1 LREEKLIF
9 IYCKNPV
16 ENKIMEKIVESLK
29 SDFFKTVAT
38 LTKKQ
43 LEGTLTYLNDKY
55 YNEGL
60 SLISDEDYD
69 RLREML
75 VKKDANSK
83 VLKNVGAEVTREK
96 VKLPF
101 FMGSMDKIK
110 PDKNNLETW
119 LKKYKG
125 DVCISDKLDGISAL
139 AVKDG
144 PIMRLYTRGDGITGQ
159 DITHMIPHIQIGNIP
174 TLETFAVRGELI
186 TTKAN
191 YAKVSEGKR
200 GARQMVSGLAN
211 QKKLDKERK
220 ALMSL
225 IDFVAY
231 EVIVPEGLTPVQQF
245 TLLTERSSFKVAR
258 HEIKKEVSIESLSE
272 LLAKRKASSPY
283 EIDGII
289 VAHNAVYPRTKERNP
304 EHAFAFKMAF
314 AEQQATTEVIKV
326 IWEPSKDGYLK
337 PTVNFEPIN
346 IGGVIIQYATGFNA
360 AFIETNKIGP
370 GAFIEI
376 IRSGDVI
383 PYIKEVKAIAPD
395 GPAMPTL
402 AWHWN
407 ETHVDAILDDVGDNA
422 EVQKQVLL
430 HFAKTLDIAFCG
442 PGNIAKLYEAG
453 IKSPQALVAVKGP
466 GLEAKGFAKT
476 SANKLAD
483 AVATATK
490 AASLAQWATGSGI
503 FGRGLGIKRVE
514 VALEVVP
521 KDYKVTPDLVGKIMA
536 QGGWS
541 RESATAF
548 VGRLPEF
555 SRFME
560 SVGATTE
567 TKISNTS
574 TKTKSTKFAG
584 QIILFTG
591 FHPKDLEAAVVAQG
605 AELAD
610 TFVKKLTMLV
620 VKDETVDNAKTQ
632 KAVASGIPIKTA
644 AQLKEMLA

>member
-110 PDKNNLETW
+110 PDKNNLEAW

-144 PIMRLYTRGDGITGQ
+144 PTMRLYTRGDGITGQ

-174 TLETFAVRGELI
+174 TLGTFAVRGELI
-186 TTKAN
+186 TTKVN

-231 EVIVPEGLTPVQQF
+231 EVIVPEGLTPAQQF
-245 TLLTERSSFKVAR
+245 TMLAERSSFKVAR
-258 HEIKKEVSIESLSE
+258 HEIKKEISIEILSE
-272 LLAKRKASSPY
+272 LLAKRKASSLY

-289 VAHNAVYPRTKERNP
+289 VAHNAAYPRTKDRNP

-314 AEQQATTEVIKV
+314 AEQQATTQVLKV

-337 PTVNFEPIN
+337 PTVNFEPVN

-383 PYIKEVKAIAPD
+383 PYIKEVKAPAAAA
-395 GPAMPTL
+395 AMPTL

-422 EVQKQVLL
+422 EVQKQILL
-430 HFAKTLDIAFCG
+430 HFAKTMDIAFCG
-442 PGNIAKLYEAG
+442 PGNVAKLYDAG
-453 IKSPQALVAVKGP
+453 IKTPQALVTVKAAD
-466 GLEAKGFAKT
+466 LEAKGFAKT
-476 SANKLAD
+476 SAAKLAE

-490 AASLAQWATGSGI
+490 TATLAQWATGSGI

-514 VALEVVP
+514 AALKVVP
-521 KDYKVTPDLVGKIMA
+521 KDYKIEPDLVNKITG

-541 RESATAF
+541 QDSAIAF
-548 VGRLPEF
+548 VGHLPEF
-555 SRFME
+555 RRFME
-560 SVGATTE
+560 NVGRKDPVSAP
-567 TKISNTS
+567 N
-574 TKTKSTKFAG
+574 TKTKSTKLAG

-591 FHPKDLEAAVVAQG
+591 FHPKDLEATFIEQG

-610 TFVKKLTMLV
+610 SFVKNLTMLV
-620 VKDETVDNAKTQ
+620 VKDETVNNAKTQ
-632 KAVASGIPIKTA
+632 KARAAGIPVKTA
-644 AQLKEMLA
+644 EQLKAMI